1 MIPCPIGRLSTIADA
16 DTPSPCPTEL
26 QRTAAGTLADGVAT
40 HLAMVHGVPDVAA
53 KAIGNHWVRQY
64 KAAGRWTGAEG

>member
-1 MIPCPIGRLSTIADA
+1 MIQCPIGRLSTIADA
-16 DTPSPCPTEL
+16 DTPAPCPTQL

-53 KAIGNHWVRQY
+53 VAIANHWTKTHASR
-64 KAAGRWTGAEG
+64 